1 MQTNV
6 GLLGYGTVGAGV
18 AKIISLEDSLLS
30 QKVGW
35 PLKLARAVVRDLSG
49 RRSFPAPPGLLT
61 TDPSE
66 VVGNPGIQVVV
77 EVMGGLEPARTLVL
91 RALEAGQHVVTA
103 NKALLAVHGR
113 EIFETAAQSRREVAF
128 EAAVAGAIPVIR
140 TLKEGL
146 AANRIQSVAGILN
159 GTTNYI
165 LTKMS
170 RGGAGFAATL
180 KEAQELGFAEADPT
194 TDVEGTDA
202 AHKLILLTALAY
214 GVLPTLDDIHAEG
227 ITGLE
232 PEDFSFAEAL
242 GYVIKLLAQASLN
255 SGDGRLEVR
264 LHPTMIPRGHLLA
277 GVSGAMNA
285 VMIRGHASGDIF
297 LSGAGAGMMPTASA
311 VVGDIVEIARL
322 ARSESGLSKP
332 SLGWHSLKA
341 ETVKPASE
349 IWSRYYLRFSVLD
362 RPGVLASLA
371 GILARHDVSIA
382 QMIQKGPDAAAAGE
396 SVRLVMLTHSA
407 PAKSIRA
414 ALGETGGKEWCRG
427 PARLLRVED
436 FAQG

>member
-35 PLKLARAVVRDLSG
+35 PLKLAKAVVRDLSG
-49 RRSFPAPPGLLT
+49 RRGFPAPPGLLT
-61 TDPSE
+61 RDPGE

-91 RALEAGQHVVTA
+91 KALESGQHVVTA

-113 EIFETAAQSRREVAF
+113 EIFEAAARSGREIFF
-128 EAAVAGAIPVIR
+128 EAAVAGAIPVIM

-165 LTKMS
+165 LTSMS
-170 RGGAGFAATL
+170 KGGATFAEAL
-180 KEAQELGFAEADPT
+180 KEAQDLGYAEADPT
-194 TDVEGTDA
+194 MDVEGTDA

-214 GVLPTLDDIHAEG
+214 GVLPTLDDIRAEG
-227 ITGLE
+227 ITRLA
-232 PEDFSFAEAL
+232 PADFAFAEEL
-242 GYVIKLLAQASLN
+242 GYVIKLLATAASN
-255 SGDGRLEVR
+255 PEDGLLEVR
-264 LHPTMIPRGHLLA
+264 LQPTMIPRGHLLA

-322 ARSESGLSKP
+322 ANSRSGITKP

-341 ETVKPASE
+341 ETVKPAGD
-349 IWSRYYLRFSVLD
+349 IRSRHYIRFSVHD
-362 RPGVLASLA
+362 RPGVLAAIA
-371 GILARHDVSIA
+371 GALARHDVSIA
-382 QMIQKGPDAAAAGE
+382 QVIQKEADPGTGQ
-396 SVRLVMLTHSA
+396 VYLVMLTHGARERSL
-407 PAKSIRA
+407 RA
-414 ALGETGGKEWCRG
+414 ALDEAESLESTMG
-427 PARLLRVED
+427 PAMVIRVED
-436 FAQG
+436 FARS

>member
-18 AKIISLEDSLLS
+18 ARIISLEDALLC

-35 PLKLARAVVRDLSG
+35 PLKLAKAVVRDLSG
-49 RRSFPAPPGLLT
+49 RRAFPAPPGLLT

-66 VVGNPGIQVVV
+66 VVANPDVQVVV

-91 RALEAGQHVVTA
+91 AALESGQHVVTA

-113 EIFETAAQSRREVAF
+113 EIFEKAAQSGREIFF

-165 LTKMS
+165 LTAMS
-170 RGGAGFAATL
+170 RGGATFEEAL
-180 KEAQELGFAEADPT
+180 KEAQELGYAEADPT
-194 TDVEGTDA
+194 TDVEGADA

-214 GVLPTLDDIHAEG
+214 GVLPALDDIRAEG
-227 ITGLE
+227 ITKLA
-232 PEDFSFAEAL
+232 PADFQFAEAL
-242 GYVIKLLAQASLN
+242 GYVIKLLATAASN
-255 SGDGRLEVR
+255 PEDGRLEVR
-264 LHPTMIPRGHLLA
+264 LQPAMIPKGHLLA
-277 GVSGAMNA
+277 GVNGAMNA
-285 VMIRGHASGDIF
+285 VMIRGHACGDIF

-322 ARSESGLSKP
+322 ANSQSKLTKP
-332 SLGWHSLKA
+332 SLGWQSLKA
-341 ETVKPASE
+341 ETVKPASD
-349 IWSRYYLRFSVLD
+349 IWSRHYLRFSVHD
-362 RPGVLASLA
+362 RPGVLAAIAGALA
-371 GILARHDVSIA
+371 AHNVSIA
-382 QMIQKGPDAAAAGE
+382 QVIQKEADPGTGQ
-396 SVRLVMLTHSA
+396 VYLVMLTHSA
-407 PAKSIRA
+407 PVRSLKA
-414 ALGETGGKEWCRG
+414 ALDDAASLEGSLG
-427 PARLLRVED
+427 PARVIRVEE
-436 FAQG
+436 FREGR